1 MGLVMLRAGMKRTVH
16 RRAAALAACAMAACA
31 FFWSP
36 EAHAQTS
43 TSDLSRV
50 LELIQQQES
59 RLNEQER
66 QLHEQQRQ
74 LSEQRSLIERQRR
87 EIEAMTSISDA
98 DLSEIRGAG
107 AVRGGLAYEDLGPD
121 EPIRVNQ
128 RPARTF
134 LQSDSGGS
142 APPEA
147 TPTAAPQGPVG
158 TGLSMNL
165 PTKAKKRC
173 KHTAG
178 LDGRPT
184 AHAAGTTNRIGWGRA
199 SPCSICR
206 PVRSRWKPSPAS
218 TALM

>member
-1 MGLVMLRAGMKRTVH
+1 MQRGRHEQPSDMGLVMLRAGMKRTVH

-107 AVRGGLAYEDLGPD
+107 AELRQTLGTAVASGMIGVTVFGLLFTPAFYVMVRWIEDRFARRKG
-121 EPIRVNQ
+121 Q
-128 RPARTF
+128 AAAPARV
-134 LQSDSGGS
+134 DSSSPG
-142 APPEA
+142 A
-147 TPTAAPQGPVG
+147 T
-158 TGLSMNL
+158 S
-165 PTKAKKRC
+165 
-173 KHTAG
+173 
-178 LDGRPT
+178 
-184 AHAAGTTNRIGWGRA
+184 
-199 SPCSICR
+199 
-206 PVRSRWKPSPAS
+206 RSSR
-218 TALM
+218 ME